1 MPEDPIE
8 LTEAIDDELPSRSV
22 PWLPILG
29 MLASLGWIG
38 AMLWLSRDS
47 LATLTPPALVNFVA
61 GLCVPPAL
69 IAILLVLALRTST
82 AEARRFGQTAQ
93 AMRAEAASLERTVAA
108 LAHSIESNRANL
120 AEQTG
125 ALMA

>member
-69 IAILLVLALRTST
+69 IAILLVK
-82 AEARRFGQTAQ
+82 
-93 AMRAEAASLERTVAA
+93 TVASA
-108 LAHSIESNRANL
+108 DPSIYSLTIEIMGSAQLN
-120 AEQTG
+120 
-125 ALMA
+125 